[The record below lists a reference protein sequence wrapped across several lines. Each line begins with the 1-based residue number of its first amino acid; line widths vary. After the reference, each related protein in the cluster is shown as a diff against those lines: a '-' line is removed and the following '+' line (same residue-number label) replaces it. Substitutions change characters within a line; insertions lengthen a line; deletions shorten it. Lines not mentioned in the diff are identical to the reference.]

1 MPSLGA
7 PPRPPMR
14 LAFLSDKQQAGILR
28 QLSLFPSLPEW
39 TAFVPVSDAL
49 TVWHPSSPLS
59 DAARRAFTRLTVNG
73 GPRVVQ
79 TGTLLPAGA
88 DMLLLSDVL
97 QKAVGSVEALI
108 LNGGMSWLG
117 LNAIL
122 DPEARQC
129 LLLRRLDISGLP
141 AGPVASALLSA
152 TRGRLQSLTATG
164 CQGASVQAHCQV
176 LEGLVLCTRPAN
188 LANLLFVVGG
198 ALARLETPGPWKL
211 RKDDLDTI
219 RTSRPALRDTA
230 VDVADNSLPAYARM
244 LESYAGQLAFASLGD
259 MPTILCHQVDLKCPN
274 LRTTIGQNELRDM
287 LATILA
293 LGPSHT
299 HRLCE

>member
-79 TGTLLPAGA
+79 TGALLPAGA

-97 QKAVGSVEALI
+97 QKAVGSVSRKPGSVCCSAVWI
-108 LNGGMSWLG
+108 FPGF
-117 LNAIL
+117 
-122 DPEARQC
+122 RQD
-129 LLLRRLDISGLP
+129 RWP
-141 AGPVASALLSA
+141 P
-152 TRGRLQSLTATG
+152 
-164 CQGASVQAHCQV
+164 HC
-176 LEGLVLCTRPAN
+176 
-188 LANLLFVVGG
+188 
-198 ALARLETPGPWKL
+198 
-211 RKDDLDTI
+211 
-219 RTSRPALRDTA
+219 
-230 VDVADNSLPAYARM
+230 
-244 LESYAGQLAFASLGD
+244 
-259 MPTILCHQVDLKCPN
+259 
-274 LRTTIGQNELRDM
+274 
-287 LATILA
+287 
-293 LGPSHT
+293 
-299 HRLCE
+299 